1 MWKRAVLVL
10 VMSVLMVQGMVR
22 ADEEVPPTLQ
32 TPKNTVES
40 LSIVAL
46 LQRVEELEERIATLE
61 AARMSEWTQWRDSE
75 LRITAYH
82 NCEEALSEKLVK
94 TSLKAFYSPDLV
106 NVLMGTGQE
115 STLTMYVDTKTQP
128 TWNVHLGLGRFSVSD
143 REVRLAYQEAADY
156 VFEAMVEPSLP
167 ITFTHPWESEEP
179 TDVIFVIH
187 FTIQG
192 YAVGTWTNGT
202 MKLEGE

>member
-1 MWKRAVLVL
+1 M
-10 VMSVLMVQGMVR
+10 
-22 ADEEVPPTLQ
+22 
-32 TPKNTVES
+32 
-40 LSIVAL
+40 
-46 LQRVEELEERIATLE
+46 
-61 AARMSEWTQWRDSE
+61 
-75 LRITAYH
+75 
-82 NCEEALSEKLVK
+82 K
-94 TSLKAFYSPDLV
+94 TSLRAFYSPDLV

-115 STLTMYVDTKTQP
+115 STLTVYVDSKTQP
-128 TWNVHLGLGRFSVSD
+128 TWSVHLGQGRFSVSD

-156 VFEAMVEPSLP
+156 VFETMIDPSLP
-167 ITFTHPWESEEP
+167 TTYKYPSESEEP